1 MPADAF
7 GKLAGTGIRFAGVD
21 VDQRFAVGHFGHH
34 TALDG
39 RRPPA
44 PALGVENSM
53 KPRTVTVASFFS
65 VAMAATL
72 VGALYTTQVQRPQ
85 SAQAS
90 TAVAMAPPVREIPG
104 GATLGLDTFRVIAHN
119 SNPGVVNIN
128 TSKVVR
134 LPRYRDP
141 FHDFGGGGGDDIL
154 DRFFGQNP
162 DQNEGGGTRGRGERR
177 TTTSLGSGFVIDKDG
192 YILTNRHVI
201 EGADEVSVSFPDGK
215 RYEAK
220 VVGQDARTD
229 VALIKIEPNG
239 PLTALPL
246 GDSDKLEPGE
256 WVMAVG
262 NPFGLGRNSVTVGVV
277 SFVGRDLPLG
287 NVRGTSV
294 QMIQT
299 DAAIN
304 PGNSGG
310 PLLNTRGE
318 VVGINTMIVTGGSQ
332 ASAGV
337 GFSVPVNVAKEIL
350 PQLREKGKVTRGW
363 MGVTIGAMN
372 EDLAATY
379 GLKEA
384 RGAVVGSVTPGSP
397 AEKGGLQP
405 EDVVLSVD
413 GHAIQDNGDLSR
425 YIASKTPGA
434 TVKLEILRGKE
445 RRTQSVT
452 LGTFPDEPSEAASQQ
467 GDNRS
472 KLGMTLRDLSAPM
485 AERLELPR
493 GTRGVMVMDVEAGEA
508 AEDAGLARGDVILSV
523 NGQGVD
529 GVSAFERAIEQA
541 RADGRAR
548 LRILRQGDY
557 LVIVLKLK

>member
-1 MPADAF
+1 M
-7 GKLAGTGIRFAGVD
+7 KL
-21 VDQRFAVGHFGHH
+21 
-34 TALDG
+34 
-39 RRPPA
+39 
-44 PALGVENSM
+44 
-53 KPRTVTVASFFS
+53 RTVTIASFFS

-72 VGALYTTQVQRPQ
+72 VGALYTTQVQRPP
-85 SAQAS
+85 SAQAA
-90 TAVAMAPPVREIPG
+90 TALALPEQAPRNAGGTSAMG
-104 GATLGLDTFRVIAHN
+104 FDTFRVIARN
-119 SNPGVVNIN
+119 TNPGVVNIS
-128 TSKVVR
+128 TSKTVR

-141 FHDFGGGGGDDIL
+141 FHDFSGNDDL
-154 DRFFGQNP
+154 LERFFGQNP
-162 DQNEGGGTRGRGERR
+162 DQNDGSGGRAGRGERR
-177 TTTSLGSGFVIDKDG
+177 TQTSLGSGFVIDKDG

-201 EGADEVSVSFPDGK
+201 DGADQVSVSFPDGK
-215 RYEAK
+215 RHDAK

-229 VALIKIEPNG
+229 VALIKIEPES

-246 GDSDKLEPGE
+246 GDSDTLAPGE

-262 NPFGLGRNSVTVGVV
+262 NPFGLPGGGNSVTVGVV
-277 SFVGRDLPLG
+277 SFMGRDLALG
-287 NVRGTSV
+287 SVRGTSV

-337 GFSVPVNVAKEIL
+337 GFSVPINVAKEIL

-363 MGVTIGAMN
+363 MGVQIRSMS

-379 GLKEA
+379 GLKDA
-384 RGAVVGSVTPGSP
+384 KGAVVTSVQGDSP
-397 AEKGGLQP
+397 AEKAGLQP
-405 EDVVLSVD
+405 EDAVLSVD

-425 YIASKTPGA
+425 YIASKNPGTA
-434 TVKLEILRGKE
+434 VRLELLRGKE
-445 RRTQSVT
+445 RRSVNVT
-452 LGTFPDEPSEAASQQ
+452 LGTFRDEPNQASSQA

-472 KLGMTLRDLSAPM
+472 KLGMTLRDLSPSM

-493 GTRGVMVMDVEAGEA
+493 GTRGIVVMDVEAGEA

-529 GVSAFERAIEQA
+529 GVAAFERAVEQA

-548 LRILRQGDY
+548 LRVLRQGDY
-557 LVIVLKLK
+557 LVVVLRLK